1 MFRRIAQTLLSTLL
15 ICVCGCALFSGASV
29 YTDASGYPLQERKKP
44 KLDGVPVRQVIHLD
58 TSITSAAES
67 DRRLRIV
74 WEELDESGPMSP
86 QDRRRLNET
95 GMRVG
100 VAGSALPWALKS
112 LQRGERGG
120 MASDSTASD
129 QMSFGNSVAVV
140 EGDQTT
146 IELPGSG
153 HLMIPPGELPGFNSG
168 RDLKNAKCVLQI
180 TPVEH
185 GPGWVVIRV
194 LPKIQHGSTSV
205 RYNMTD
211 QGEQMPTRQNETAL
225 YEQQFELKVH
235 ENETVVIGHLKSD
248 EWTLGRLQFQSES
261 LTSVSERLIAF
272 RLNKITQVVGQKSLQ
287 VSYREY

>member
-1 MFRRIAQTLLSTLL
+1 MIHRLSQALLSVVLL
-15 ICVCGCALFSGASV
+15 CVCGCALFSGASV
-29 YTDASGYPLQERKKP
+29 YTDASGYPLKDRQKL
-44 KLDGVPVRQVIHLD
+44 KLDGVPVKQVIHLD
-58 TSITSAAES
+58 TSIISATES

-86 QDRRRLNET
+86 GDRRRLNET
-95 GMRVG
+95 GLRVG

-120 MASDSTASD
+120 MASDSATSD
-129 QMSFGNSVAVV
+129 QMSFGTSIAVV
-140 EGDQTT
+140 EGDHTT

-153 HLMIPPGELPGFNSG
+153 HLLIPPGELPGLSSG
-168 RDLKNAKCVLQI
+168 RDLKDATCVLEV

-194 LPKIQHGSTSV
+194 LPKIHHGARSV

-211 QGEQMPTRQNETAL
+211 RGDQMPTRQNETAL

-248 EWTLGRLQFQSES
+248 DWTLGRLQFQSES
-261 LTSVSERLIAF
+261 LTSTSERLIAF
-272 RLNKITQVVGQKSLQ
+272 RLNRITQVVGQKSLQ

>member
-1 MFRRIAQTLLSTLL
+1 
-15 ICVCGCALFSGASV
+15 
-29 YTDASGYPLQERKKP
+29 
-44 KLDGVPVRQVIHLD
+44 
-58 TSITSAAES
+58 
-67 DRRLRIV
+67 
-74 WEELDESGPMSP
+74 
-86 QDRRRLNET
+86 
-95 GMRVG
+95 
-100 VAGSALPWALKS
+100 
-112 LQRGERGG
+112 
-120 MASDSTASD
+120 
-129 QMSFGNSVAVV
+129 
-140 EGDQTT
+140 
-146 IELPGSG
+146 
-153 HLMIPPGELPGFNSG
+153 MIPPVELPGFNSG

-248 EWTLGRLQFQSES
+248 KWTLGRLQFQSES